1 MTFSKQL
8 FPFVFFLLFLV
19 SLRHASNPNNCS
31 SSSSRPLRCGPLE
44 VPIRFPICNH
54 ARFNLHC
61 TDLNKTVLELPMSG
75 TFLVRDIDYRRQK
88 IYINDP

>member
-31 SSSSRPLRCGPLE
+31 SSSSRPLRCGP
-44 VPIRFPICNH
+44 FCNH